1 MGDRGEMCLE
11 REKNPTPL
19 AVSDQASLDSGWR
32 WIGPRRRQEGEEDYE
47 KGKFDDGM
55 DKNGTL

>member
-1 MGDRGEMCLE
+1 MCLE